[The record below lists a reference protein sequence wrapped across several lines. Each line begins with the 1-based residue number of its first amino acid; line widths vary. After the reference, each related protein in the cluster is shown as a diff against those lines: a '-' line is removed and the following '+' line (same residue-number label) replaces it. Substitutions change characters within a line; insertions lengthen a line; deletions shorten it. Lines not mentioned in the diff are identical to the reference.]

1 VNAPSPVA
9 FCRPLASS
17 AYASGVH
24 PDSSKGVF
32 YNAAHTCQQDQFS
45 NNTAVDCAA
54 NCVMSGS
61 SWSVTKGTNV
71 NLNDPAWYTVDIL
84 LPADMPRG
92 NYFVRVF
99 ALDANMNYLGF
110 GSSATSAN
118 LTNTAV
124 QNYFHVTNWASTSSA
139 GVRGGDL
146 ADIRAGA
153 AGCSA
158 LTLLVSSVFLIREIR
173 ASRRRAAITVAPT
186 QVLSADVD
194 GAIVANPLAEPGA
207 EK

>member
-1 VNAPSPVA
+1 
-9 FCRPLASS
+9 
-17 AYASGVH
+17 VH

-32 YNAAHTCQQDQFS
+32 FNAAKKCQQNQFT
-45 NNTAVDCAA
+45 NNTLVDCAS
-54 NCVMSGS
+54 NCVLSSS

-71 NLNDPAWYTVDIL
+71 NLNDPAWYTVDIV
-84 LPADMPRG
+84 LPGDMPRG

-99 ALDANMNYLGF
+99 ALDSNMNYLGF

-124 QNYFHVTNWASTSSA
+124 QNYFHVAPWSSTSSA
-139 GVRGGDL
+139 GTRGGL

-158 LTLLVSSVFLIREIR
+158 MSLLVATIFLVREVR
-173 ASRRRAAITVAPT
+173 SGRRRALIAKASATTV
-186 QVLSADVD
+186 
-194 GAIVANPLAEPGA
+194 EP
-207 EK
+207 E